1 VGHSGNVRGDPSLQ
15 VRRRQCE
22 RGRECSSMLSICVRQ
37 RVNVRPEVEFRTFQ
51 ANLISKDQRAI
62 SNSSDMADYAYL
74 ALRSRGMHAT
84 LS

>member
-1 VGHSGNVRGDPSLQ
+1 
-15 VRRRQCE
+15 
-22 RGRECSSMLSICVRQ
+22 MLPMCISQ
-37 RVNVRPEVEFRTFQ
+37 RVNVRPEVEFRTSQ
-51 ANLISKDQRAI
+51 ANLTSKDQRAI